1 MDRRQSKLRT
11 FRCPH
16 TRWFAL
22 TLYPLAC
29 SEDPHLAPMP
39 RSRLV
44 TREPGSERTDL
55 PIWAPTPHVVPFAT
69 AGWGPV
75 KRSDVPGVPG
85 AFVLSNV
92 LSEAECDAIAALSD
106 AMGYTED
113 APVSLGRRIRRN
125 ENCVIIADDS
135 MWRPIWQRVR
145 PFMPASVEH
154 SMGACQTALGL
165 NQRCARRHDCPAE
178 RPSRHPLSRT
188 TPRARLRPLR
198 WLLHPPPSRPSL
210 SQLFHS
216 CCLARGRWRLY
227 RYGPEDVFHMHTD
240 GSWPGSGL
248 DGSGRLVRDL
258 FGDRWS
264 QLCAPEPPR
273 PRVAHTAHSQ
283 LCAPA
288 TTMGGTQSS
297 RCQSPR
303 ARMHQGPWVARVR
316 RQRLVSGVAAKA
328 PRCWPLRRACAC

>member
-165 NQRCARRHDCPAE
+165 NQR
-178 RPSRHPLSRT
+178 
-188 TPRARLRPLR
+188 
-198 WLLHPPPSRPSL
+198 
-210 SQLFHS
+210 
-216 CCLARGRWRLY
+216 WRLY

-264 QLCAPEPPR
+264 QLTFLIYLDDGYEGGETTFFVPSAANPSSGALVSVVVPKGSILCFFHGDHRHSMLHEGSLVTSGVKRIVRSDVLYTLPGAP
-273 PRVAHTAHSQ
+273 
-283 LCAPA
+283 PA
-288 TTMGGTQSS
+288 TRGDDEGA
-297 RCQSPR
+297 CVEPLFEPL
-303 ARMHQGPWVARVR
+303 AVADT
-316 RQRLVSGVAAKA
+316 
-328 PRCWPLRRACAC
+328 